1 MTGSRFFPVR
11 AVRGRFTSNLVLP
24 TLHIESNIQVKRGR
38 YGQEKSRSRRDGTNR
53 SGRSA
58 PMRMRSGVEK
68 KLVDNTR
75 LLRAWRRWRREHFE
89 ALLQGPYAEPAQ
101 ACWSF

>member
-1 MTGSRFFPVR
+1 
-11 AVRGRFTSNLVLP
+11 
-24 TLHIESNIQVKRGR
+24 
-38 YGQEKSRSRRDGTNR
+38 
-53 SGRSA
+53 
-58 PMRMRSGVEK
+58 MRMRSGVEK

-89 ALLQGPYAEPAQ
+89 ALLQGPYAAPAQ

>member
-38 YGQEKSRSRRDGTNR
+38 YGLGRSGFNDSRSGCLA
-53 SGRSA
+53 S
-58 PMRMRSGVEK
+58 
-68 KLVDNTR
+68 LFTR
-75 LLRAWRRWRREHFE
+75 PRLFDARAARLDRF
-89 ALLQGPYAEPAQ
+89 
-101 ACWSF
+101 S